1 MAILKGSSASTK
13 GAGRRSTIK
22 GSQRRGIGLHLSLIT
37 GLLLSVF
44 PFYWAVIMSTHSS
57 TEIFSYPPKLLPGS
71 HFLENVRNLFD
82 NVDFFGSMFNSL
94 LVACSVTVLVLFFDS
109 LAAFVFAKF
118 QFPGRRVL
126 FALMMVIF
134 MVPAQLQAIPQ
145 FVIMAKLG
153 WIGSMTALIVPA
165 AANAFGIFWMRQYM
179 KSAIHDELI
188 DASKLDGASFL
199 RQYWHVALPV
209 VRPGLAFLGIF
220 TFMGQWNDYA
230 WPLIALT
237 NPDNVTLQVALSQL
251 NGVHGTTDYGMVM
264 TGALLALIPLLIV
277 FAIGAKQIIADLGKG
292 PSADDGPAARA
303 PPLGVT

>member
-1 MAILKGSSASTK
+1 MAILKGSSASMK
-13 GAGRRSTIK
+13 GAGRTSTIK
-22 GSQRRGIGLHLSLIT
+22 GSRRRGIALHLSLII

-71 HFLENVRNLFD
+71 HFLENVRHLFD

-188 DASKLDGASFL
+188 DASKLDGAGFL

-292 PSADDGPAARA
+292 AIR
-303 PPLGVT
+303 

>member
-1 MAILKGSSASTK
+1 MK
-13 GAGRRSTIK
+13 GAGRTSTIK
-22 GSQRRGIGLHLSLIT
+22 GSRRRGIALHLSLII

-71 HFLENVRNLFD
+71 HFFENVRNLFD

-188 DASKLDGASFL
+188 DASKLDGAGFL

-277 FAIGAKQIIADLGKG
+277 FAIGAKQIIGDLGKG
-292 PSADDGPAARA
+292 AIR
-303 PPLGVT
+303 

>member
-1 MAILKGSSASTK
+1 MASIPGT
-13 GAGRRSTIK
+13 RRPRGIQ
-22 GSQRRGIGLHLSLIT
+22 GVRRRGIALHAVLVI
-37 GLLLSVF
+37 GLLLSAF
-44 PFYWAVIMSTHSS
+44 PFYWAIIMSTHTS

-71 HFLENVRNLFD
+71 HFPQNVRSLFD
-82 NVDFFGSMFNSL
+82 NIDFFGSMFNSL
-94 LVACSVTVLVLFFDS
+94 LVACAVTFLVLFFDS

-118 QFPGRRVL
+118 EFPGRKVL
-126 FALMMVIF
+126 FVVLMAIF
-134 MVPAQLQAIPQ
+134 MVPTQMAIIPQ
-145 FVIMAKLG
+145 FVIMARIG

-179 KSAIHDELI
+179 KSAIHDELL
-188 DASKLDGASFL
+188 DASKIDGANFL

-277 FAIGAKQIIADLGKG
+277 FAIGAKQIIGDLGKG
-292 PSADDGPAARA
+292 AIR
-303 PPLGVT
+303 

>member
-1 MAILKGSSASTK
+1 MAILKDSTASTK
-13 GAGRRSTIK
+13 RAAGRTSSIK
-22 GSQRRGIGLHLSLIT
+22 GTQRRGIALHLSLII

-57 TEIFSYPPKLLPGS
+57 TEIFSYPPKLLPGT
-71 HFLENVRNLFD
+71 HFLENARHLFD

-118 QFPGRRVL
+118 EFPGRRVL

-188 DASKLDGASFL
+188 DASKLDGAGFL

-264 TGALLALIPLLIV
+264 TGALLALVPLLIV

-292 PSADDGPAARA
+292 AIR
-303 PPLGVT
+303 

>member
-1 MAILKGSSASTK
+1 MASTK
-13 GAGRRSTIK
+13 LKPQRIEGT
-22 GSQRRGIGLHLSLIT
+22 QRRGIALHATLIA
-37 GLLLSVF
+37 GLLLSAF
-44 PFYWAVIMSTHSS
+44 PFYWAVIMATHTS
-57 TEIFSYPPKLLPGS
+57 TEIFSYPPKLLPGP
-71 HFLENVRNLFD
+71 HFLENARNLFD
-82 NVDFFGSMFNSL
+82 SIDFFGSMFNSV
-94 LVACSVTVLVLFFDS
+94 LVATTVTFLVLFFDS

-118 QFPGRRVL
+118 RFPGRRML
-126 FALMMVIF
+126 FALMMAIF
-134 MVPAQLQAIPQ
+134 MVPMQLQAIPQ
-145 FVIMAKLG
+145 FVIMANLG
-153 WIGSMTALIVPA
+153 WIGTMTSLIVPA

-179 KSAIHDELI
+179 KSAIHDELL
-188 DASKLDGASFL
+188 DASKLDGCGFM

-264 TGALLALIPLLIV
+264 TGAVLALIPLLIV

-292 PSADDGPAARA
+292 AIR
-303 PPLGVT
+303 

>member
-1 MAILKGSSASTK
+1 MTSPKGS
-13 GAGRRSTIK
+13 R
-22 GSQRRGIGLHLSLIT
+22 QRGIALHLVLIA

-71 HFLENVRNLFD
+71 HFAENVRNLFD
-82 NVDFFGSMFNSL
+82 NIDFFGSMANSL
-94 LVACSVTVLVLFFDS
+94 LVAGSVTVLVLFFDS

-118 QFPGRRVL
+118 EFPGRRTL
-126 FALMMVIF
+126 FALMMAIF
-134 MVPAQLQAIPQ
+134 MVPAQMAAIPQ
-145 FVIMAKLG
+145 FVIMANIG

-179 KSAIHDELI
+179 KGAIHNELL
-188 DASKLDGASFL
+188 DASRIDGAGFL

-251 NGVHGTTDYGMVM
+251 NGTHGTTDYGMVM
-264 TGALLALIPLLIV
+264 TGALLALVPLLIV
-277 FAIGAKQIIADLGKG
+277 FAVGARQIIADLGKG
-292 PSADDGPAARA
+292 AIR
-303 PPLGVT
+303 

>member
-1 MAILKGSSASTK
+1 MAS
-13 GAGRRSTIK
+13 IK
-22 GSQRRGIGLHLSLIT
+22 GSRQRGIALHLVLVI

-71 HFLENVRNLFD
+71 HFLENVRHLFD
-82 NVDFFGSMFNSL
+82 NVDFFGSMVNSL
-94 LVACSVTVLVLFFDS
+94 LVAGSVTVLVLFFDS

-118 QFPGRRVL
+118 HFPGRRVL
-126 FALMMVIF
+126 FALMMAIF

-153 WIGSMTALIVPA
+153 WIGSMTALVVPA

-179 KSAIHDELI
+179 KSAIHDELL
-188 DASKLDGASFL
+188 DASELDGAGFL

-237 NPDNVTLQVALSQL
+237 DPDNVTLQVALSQL

-264 TGALLALIPLLIV
+264 TGALLALVPLLIV
-277 FAIGAKQIIADLGKG
+277 FAIGARQIIADLGKG
-292 PSADDGPAARA
+292 AIR
-303 PPLGVT
+303 

>member
-1 MAILKGSSASTK
+1 MA
-13 GAGRRSTIK
+13 STIK
-22 GSQRRGIGLHLSLIT
+22 GSRRRGIALHVVLVL
-37 GLLLSVF
+37 GLLLSAF
-44 PFYWAVIMSTHSS
+44 PFYWAVIMSTRTS

-71 HFLENVRNLFD
+71 HFGENVRHLFD
-82 NVDFFGSMFNSL
+82 NIDFFGSMLNSL
-94 LVACSVTVLVLFFDS
+94 LVAVSVTVLVLFFDS

-118 QFPGRRVL
+118 HFPGRGVL
-126 FALMMVIF
+126 FGLLMAIF
-134 MVPAQLQAIPQ
+134 MVPAQLAAIPQ
-145 FVIMAKLG
+145 FVIMAKIG

-179 KSAIHDELI
+179 KGAIHDELL
-188 DASKLDGASFL
+188 DASKLDGAGFL

-220 TFMGQWNDYA
+220 TFMAQWNDYA

-251 NGVHGTTDYGMVM
+251 NGNHGTTDYGMVM

-277 FAIGAKQIIADLGKG
+277 FAIGARQIIGDLAKG
-292 PSADDGPAARA
+292 AVRE
-303 PPLGVT
+303 

>member
-1 MAILKGSSASTK
+1 MAS
-13 GAGRRSTIK
+13 IK
-22 GSQRRGIGLHLSLIT
+22 GSRSRGIALHAVLVV
-37 GLLLSVF
+37 GLLLSAF
-44 PFYWAVIMSTHSS
+44 PFYWAVIMSTHTS

-82 NVDFFGSMFNSL
+82 TVDFFGSMVNSL
-94 LVACSVTVLVLFFDS
+94 LVATTVTFLVLFFDS

-118 QFPGRRVL
+118 RFPGRGPL
-126 FALMMVIF
+126 FAAMMAIF
-134 MVPAQLQAIPQ
+134 MVPAQLAAIPQ
-145 FVIMAKLG
+145 FVIMAKIG

-179 KSAIHDELI
+179 RSAIHDELL
-188 DASKLDGASFL
+188 DASKLDGANFM

-251 NGVHGTTDYGMVM
+251 NGTHGTTDYGMVM
-264 TGALLALIPLLIV
+264 TGAVLALVPLLIV
-277 FAIGAKQIIADLGKG
+277 FAIGARQIIGDLAKG
-292 PSADDGPAARA
+292 AVRG
-303 PPLGVT
+303 

>member
-1 MAILKGSSASTK
+1 MASLKGS
-13 GAGRRSTIK
+13 R
-22 GSQRRGIGLHLSLIT
+22 RRGFGLHLVLIA
-37 GLLLSVF
+37 GLLLSVL

-71 HFLENVRNLFD
+71 HFLENARHLFD

-118 QFPGRRVL
+118 DFPGRRVL
-126 FALMMVIF
+126 FALMMAIF

-179 KSAIHDELI
+179 RSAIHDELI
-188 DASKLDGASFL
+188 DASKLDGAGFL

-264 TGALLALIPLLIV
+264 TGALLALVPLLIV
-277 FAIGAKQIIADLGKG
+277 FAIGARQIIADLGKG
-292 PSADDGPAARA
+292 AIR
-303 PPLGVT
+303 

>member
-1 MAILKGSSASTK
+1 MAILTGSSASMK

-22 GSQRRGIGLHLSLIT
+22 GSQRRGTALHLSLII

-188 DASKLDGASFL
+188 DASKLDGAGFL

-292 PSADDGPAARA
+292 AIR
-303 PPLGVT
+303 

>member
-1 MAILKGSSASTK
+1 MASVQ
-13 GAGRRSTIK
+13 GARRPKAIK
-22 GSQRRGIGLHLSLIT
+22 GTRGRGFALHASLML
-37 GLLLSVF
+37 GVLLSAF
-44 PFYWAVIMSTHSS
+44 PFYWAIIMSTHTS

-71 HFLENVRNLFD
+71 HFLENTRSLFD
-82 NVDFFGSMFNSL
+82 NIDFFGSMLNSL
-94 LVACSVTVLVLFFDS
+94 LVAVSVTFLVLFFDS

-118 QFPGRRVL
+118 QFPGRRLL
-126 FALMMVIF
+126 FALMMMIF
-134 MVPAQLQAIPQ
+134 MVPAQLAAIPQ
-145 FVIMAKLG
+145 FVIMAKIG
-153 WIGSMTALIVPA
+153 WVGSMTALIVPA

-179 KSAIHDELI
+179 KGAIHDELL
-188 DASKLDGASFL
+188 DASKLDGAGFM

-230 WPLIALT
+230 WPLIVLT

-292 PSADDGPAARA
+292 AIR
-303 PPLGVT
+303 

>member
-1 MAILKGSSASTK
+1 MASTQET
-13 GAGRRSTIK
+13 RRTKRID
-22 GSQRRGIGLHLSLIT
+22 GSVRRGIGLHAALVV
-37 GLLLSVF
+37 GVLLSAF
-44 PFYWAVIMSTHSS
+44 PFYWAVIMSTHTSS
-57 TEIFSYPPKLLPGS
+57 EIFSYPPKLLPGT
-71 HFLENVRNLFD
+71 HFLENVRSLFD
-82 NVDFFGSMFNSL
+82 NIDFFGSMFNSL
-94 LVACSVTVLVLFFDS
+94 LVAGSVTFLVLFFDS

-118 QFPGRRVL
+118 EFPGKRLLFVL
-126 FALMMVIF
+126 LMFIF

-179 KSAIHDELI
+179 KGAIHDELL
-188 DASKLDGASFL
+188 DASRIDGANFL

-251 NGVHGTTDYGMVM
+251 NGTHGTTDYGMVM
-264 TGALLALIPLLIV
+264 TGALLALVPLLVV
-277 FAIGAKQIIADLGKG
+277 FAIGARQMIGDLAKG
-292 PSADDGPAARA
+292 AIK
-303 PPLGVT
+303 

>member
-1 MAILKGSSASTK
+1 MAS
-13 GAGRRSTIK
+13 IK
-22 GSQRRGIGLHLSLIT
+22 GTRGRGIALHAVLVV
-37 GLLLSVF
+37 GLLLSAF
-44 PFYWAVIMSTHSS
+44 PFYWAVIMSTHTT

-71 HFLENVRNLFD
+71 HFLQNVRALFD
-82 NVDFFGSMFNSL
+82 NIDFFGSMLNSL
-94 LVACSVTVLVLFFDS
+94 LVAGSVTFLVLFFDS

-118 QFPGRRVL
+118 DFPGRRLL
-126 FALMMVIF
+126 FGLLMLIF
-134 MVPAQLQAIPQ
+134 MVPTQLAIIPQ
-145 FVIMAKLG
+145 FVMMAKIG

-179 KSAIHDELI
+179 RSAIHDELL
-188 DASKLDGASFL
+188 DASRIDGANFL

-251 NGVHGTTDYGMVM
+251 NGTHGTTDYGMVM
-264 TGALLALIPLLIV
+264 TGALLALVPLLIV
-277 FAIGAKQIIADLGKG
+277 FAIGAKQIIGDLGKG
-292 PSADDGPAARA
+292 AIR
-303 PPLGVT
+303 

>member
-1 MAILKGSSASTK
+1 MAILKGSSASMK
-13 GAGRRSTIK
+13 GAGRTSTIK
-22 GSQRRGIGLHLSLIT
+22 GSRRRGIALHLSLII

-71 HFLENVRNLFD
+71 HFLENVRHLFD

-188 DASKLDGASFL
+188 DASKLDGAGFL

-264 TGALLALIPLLIV
+264 TGALLALVPLLIV
-277 FAIGAKQIIADLGKG
+277 FAIGAKQIIGDLGKG
-292 PSADDGPAARA
+292 AIR
-303 PPLGVT
+303 

>member
-1 MAILKGSSASTK
+1 MAILKGSSASMK
-13 GAGRRSTIK
+13 GAGRTSTIK
-22 GSQRRGIGLHLSLIT
+22 GARRRGIALHLSLII

-71 HFLENVRNLFD
+71 HFLENVRHLFD

-188 DASKLDGASFL
+188 DASKLDGAGFL

-237 NPDNVTLQVALSQL
+237 NPNNVTLQVALSQL

-292 PSADDGPAARA
+292 AIR
-303 PPLGVT
+303 

>member
-1 MAILKGSSASTK
+1 MK
-13 GAGRRSTIK
+13 GAGRTSTIK
-22 GSQRRGIGLHLSLIT
+22 GSQRRGIALHLSLII

-71 HFLENVRNLFD
+71 HFLENVRHLFD

-188 DASKLDGASFL
+188 DASKLDGAGFL

-292 PSADDGPAARA
+292 AIR
-303 PPLGVT
+303 

>member
-1 MAILKGSSASTK
+1 MASIQGTRQPKGIRGT
-13 GAGRRSTIK
+13 RS
-22 GSQRRGIGLHLSLIT
+22 RGIALHAVLIV
-37 GLLLSVF
+37 GLLLSAF
-44 PFYWAVIMSTHSS
+44 PFYWAVIMSTRSS

-71 HFLENVRNLFD
+71 QFLQNVRHLFE

-94 LVACSVTVLVLFFDS
+94 LVATSVTFLVLLFDS

-118 QFPGRRVL
+118 DFPGRKVL
-126 FALMMVIF
+126 FALLMVIF
-134 MVPAQLQAIPQ
+134 MVPGQLAAIPQ
-145 FVIMAKLG
+145 FVIMAKIG
-153 WIGSMTALIVPA
+153 WIGSMTSLIVPA

-179 KSAIHDELI
+179 RGAIHDELL
-188 DASKLDGASFL
+188 DASRIDGAGFL
-199 RQYWHVALPV
+199 RQWWSVALPV

-251 NGVHGTTDYGMVM
+251 NGSHGTTDYGMVM

-277 FAIGAKQIIADLGKG
+277 FAIGAKQIIGDLSKG
-292 PSADDGPAARA
+292 AIR
-303 PPLGVT
+303 

>member
-1 MAILKGSSASTK
+1 MASIQGTRRPKGIRGT
-13 GAGRRSTIK
+13 RS
-22 GSQRRGIGLHLSLIT
+22 RGIALHVVLIV
-37 GLLLSVF
+37 GLLLSAF
-44 PFYWAVIMSTHSS
+44 PFYWAVIMSTRSS

-71 HFLENVRNLFD
+71 QFLQNVRHLFE

-94 LVACSVTVLVLFFDS
+94 LVATSVTFLVLLFDS

-118 QFPGRRVL
+118 DFPGRKVL
-126 FALMMVIF
+126 FALLMIIF
-134 MVPAQLQAIPQ
+134 MVPGQLAAIPQ
-145 FVIMAKLG
+145 FVIMAKIG
-153 WIGSMTALIVPA
+153 WIGSMTSLIVPA

-179 KSAIHDELI
+179 RGAIHDELL
-188 DASKLDGASFL
+188 DASRIDGAGFL
-199 RQYWHVALPV
+199 RQWWSVALPV

-251 NGVHGTTDYGMVM
+251 NGTHGTTDYGMVM

-277 FAIGAKQIIADLGKG
+277 FAIGAKQIIGDLGKG
-292 PSADDGPAARA
+292 AIR
-303 PPLGVT
+303 

>member
-1 MAILKGSSASTK
+1 MP
-13 GAGRRSTIK
+13 STIK
-22 GSQRRGIGLHLSLIT
+22 GSRRRGIALHVVLVL
-37 GLLLSVF
+37 GLLLSAF
-44 PFYWAVIMSTHSS
+44 PFYWAVIMSTRTS

-71 HFLENVRNLFD
+71 HFGENVRHLFD
-82 NVDFFGSMFNSL
+82 NIDFFGSMLNSL
-94 LVACSVTVLVLFFDS
+94 LVAVSVTVLVLFFDS

-118 QFPGRRVL
+118 RFPGRGAL
-126 FALMMVIF
+126 FGLLMFIF
-134 MVPAQLQAIPQ
+134 MVPAQLAAIPQ
-145 FVIMAKLG
+145 FVIMAKIG

-179 KSAIHDELI
+179 KGAIHDELL
-188 DASKLDGASFL
+188 DAAKLDGAEFL

-220 TFMGQWNDYA
+220 TFMAQWNDYA

-251 NGVHGTTDYGMVM
+251 NGNHGTTDYGMVM

-277 FAIGAKQIIADLGKG
+277 FAVGARQIIGDLAKG
-292 PSADDGPAARA
+292 AVRG
-303 PPLGVT
+303 

>member
-1 MAILKGSSASTK
+1 MA
-13 GAGRRSTIK
+13 STIK
-22 GSQRRGIGLHLSLIT
+22 GSRRRGIALHAVLVI
-37 GLLLSVF
+37 GLLLSAF
-44 PFYWAVIMSTHSS
+44 PFYWAVIMSTHTS

-71 HFLENVRNLFD
+71 HFVENVRNLFD
-82 NVDFFGSMFNSL
+82 SIDFFGSMLNSL
-94 LVACSVTVLVLFFDS
+94 LVAVAVTVLVLFFDS

-118 QFPGRRVL
+118 EFPGRKLL
-126 FALMMVIF
+126 FALLMAIF
-134 MVPAQLQAIPQ
+134 MVPAQLAAIPQ

-179 KSAIHDELI
+179 KGAIHDELL
-188 DASKLDGASFL
+188 DAAKLDGAGFL

-220 TFMGQWNDYA
+220 TFMAQWNDYA

-251 NGVHGTTDYGMVM
+251 NGNHGTTDYGMVM
-264 TGALLALIPLLIV
+264 TGALLALVPLLIV
-277 FAIGAKQIIADLGKG
+277 FAIGARQIIGDLAKG
-292 PSADDGPAARA
+292 AVRG
-303 PPLGVT
+303 

>member
-1 MAILKGSSASTK
+1 MTSIQETRPRRTKRIDGSL
-13 GAGRRSTIK
+13 
-22 GSQRRGIGLHLSLIT
+22 RRGLALHASLVL
-37 GLLLSVF
+37 GVLLSAF
-44 PFYWAVIMSTHSS
+44 PFYWAVIMSTHTSS
-57 TEIFSYPPKLLPGS
+57 EIFSYPPKLLPGT

-82 NVDFFGSMFNSL
+82 NIDFFGSMFNSL
-94 LVACSVTVLVLFFDS
+94 LVAGSVTFLVLFFDS

-118 QFPGRRVL
+118 EFPGKRLLFVL
-126 FALMMVIF
+126 LMFIF

-179 KSAIHDELI
+179 TGAIHDELL
-188 DASKLDGASFL
+188 DASRIDGANFL

-251 NGVHGTTDYGMVM
+251 NGTHGTTDYGMVM
-264 TGALLALIPLLIV
+264 TGALLALVPLLIV
-277 FAIGAKQIIADLGKG
+277 FAIGARQMIGDLAKG
-292 PSADDGPAARA
+292 AIK
-303 PPLGVT
+303 